1 MKKVLLHIG
10 TGKTGSSS
18 IQKTLSRNRAALKS
32 LGISYP
38 KYGHPT
44 NHEELNIPIKGDK
57 GPRAIRERFKREEED
72 FESYRQRLLEE
83 FLGHLNSNSDSII
96 SAEHLYTLNQERIN
110 FLKQQFEK
118 CGIDR
123 VKVIIYLR
131 EPVSLYK
138 SQLQQKLK
146 ASSQTITPGKW
157 KYRFS
162 AVVER
167 WMNSFEDVEV
177 REFDRGELFNQDVM
191 DDFLQISARFFEQ
204 PTVAGIKKSKSTNE
218 SYSLEQMYLL
228 QQFRKTLLS
237 DKEDVFMPS
246 SGALMRNFNT
256 MENETL
262 TSAVLKDEVAE
273 IIRYQT
279 TSEVTS
285 LRELLGNQ
293 LFKNFEPV
301 TAKPKY
307 NFENV
312 SSVLD
317 LFQTT
322 ENTEYETLQLAIRII
337 DRNLD

>member
-83 FLGHLNSNSDSII
+83 FLGDLNSNSDSII

-138 SQLQQKLK
+138 SQL
-146 ASSQTITPGKW
+146 G
-157 KYRFS
+157 
-162 AVVER
+162 
-167 WMNSFEDVEV
+167 D
-177 REFDRGELFNQDVM
+177 
-191 DDFLQISARFFEQ
+191 QI
-204 PTVAGIKKSKSTNE
+204 
-218 SYSLEQMYLL
+218 
-228 QQFRKTLLS
+228 
-237 DKEDVFMPS
+237 
-246 SGALMRNFNT
+246 
-256 MENETL
+256 L
-262 TSAVLKDEVAE
+262 T
-273 IIRYQT
+273 
-279 TSEVTS
+279 
-285 LRELLGNQ
+285 
-293 LFKNFEPV
+293 
-301 TAKPKY
+301 
-307 NFENV
+307 
-312 SSVLD
+312 
-317 LFQTT
+317 
-322 ENTEYETLQLAIRII
+322 
-337 DRNLD
+337 